1 MALVDFAGY
10 GKYSVV
16 EEAELVVAP
25 ADAVKGAEHLEEPTS
40 SSQQRQNFQI
50 DDDLLLVVELL
61 LVADSIGQNL
71 QSRRFDYYCWGSVEA
86 EDAVEEGR
94 LKIFLADDSAEC

>member
-1 MALVDFAGY
+1 M
-10 GKYSVV
+10 
-16 EEAELVVAP
+16 
-25 ADAVKGAEHLEEPTS
+25 KGAEHLEEPTS

-71 QSRRFDYYCWGSVEA
+71 QSRRFDYYWGSAEA
-86 EDAVEEGR
+86 GEAVEEGR
-94 LKIFLADDSAEC
+94 LKFFLAHDSAEC